1 MASDQSKNEIRPRP
15 KRVQVI
21 VNPAP
26 ATRVPLLGMLNKKF
40 RGADIDWDV
49 SLTHGPGDG
58 KRLAEEAIADNVDV
72 VIAYGGDGT
81 VVEVASGMVGSDTPL
96 LILSG
101 GTGNLVAAELRLSSN
116 LERCLDLICKE
127 NYSTRRIDVG
137 MMGDRPFVLRVGCGI
152 ETEVV
157 QEATRELK
165 NQFGK
170 WAYVFAGIKTLQD
183 APEADYEIKIDGET
197 INARGM
203 ACIVANAGT
212 VGVGRLMLAP
222 TVDVNDGKLDVF
234 FVKKT
239 NIEAIFQLA
248 GKMMGID
255 KEKNRDAEAKLDA
268 SKLVNHWSVTS
279 VEINTDPV
287 IDVQVD
293 GDVVEKTPISIV
305 ARPKALR
312 VVV

>member
-1 MASDQSKNEIRPRP
+1 MSKEKSNREIRVKP

-26 ATRVPLLGMLNKKF
+26 AMRVPLLGMLNQRF
-40 RGADIDWDV
+40 RKAEIEWDV
-49 SLTHGPGDG
+49 ALTHRTGDG
-58 KRLAEEAIADNVDV
+58 KRLAEQAIADKVDV
-72 VIAYGGDGT
+72 VVVYGGDGT

-96 LILSG
+96 LILAG
-101 GTGNLVAAELRLSSN
+101 GTGNLVAAELRLSPI
-116 LERCLDLICKE
+116 LERSLDLIC
-127 NYSTRRIDVG
+127 NDNFATRKIDVG

-183 APEADYEIKIDGET
+183 APEADYEIVIDGET
-197 INARGM
+197 VNARGM
-203 ACIVANAGT
+203 ACVVANAGT

-222 TVDVNDGKLDVF
+222 TVDVDDGKLDVF
-234 FVKKT
+234 FLKKT

-248 GKMMGID
+248 GKMMGIH
-255 KEKNRDAEAKLDA
+255 KLGERDPDAKLDA
-268 SKLVNHWSVTS
+268 SKLVNHWSVKT
-279 VEINTDPV
+279 VEIRTDP
-287 IDVQVD
+287 ILDVQVD
-293 GDVVEKTPISIV
+293 GDVVAQTPLDIV